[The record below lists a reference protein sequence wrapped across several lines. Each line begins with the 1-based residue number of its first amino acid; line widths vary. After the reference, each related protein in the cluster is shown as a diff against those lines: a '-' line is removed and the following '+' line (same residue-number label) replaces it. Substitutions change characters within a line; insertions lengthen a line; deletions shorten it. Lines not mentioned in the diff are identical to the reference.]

1 MSKTRKNK
9 NNKYYSIC
17 KPTTKNKHTGNFCIN
32 TKYILAYDKDFLY
45 DYDGEIKLISREYV
59 KNHMTTKPFTRLI
72 EDEETLST
80 KRCFYECYFITY
92 QDVLNAPDLFMV
104 EAA

>member
-1 MSKTRKNK
+1 MSKTRKNQ
-9 NNKYYSIC
+9 NKYYRIC
-17 KPTTKNKHTGNFCIN
+17 RPTTKNKYTGNFCLNIN
-32 TKYILAYDKDFLY
+32 DVLAQDKDFLY

-59 KNHMTTKPFTRLI
+59 KNHMTPKPFTRLI

-92 QDVLNAPDLFMV
+92 QDILNAPDLFMV